1 MGKYGIDSDDC
12 NRAIARWMY
21 RLKQEIIKGAEFLIT
36 KQSDYFISMYCCS
49 DIRPF
54 WNTHGQQS
62 FHEPAGNEGHELSCV
77 SCTILENNRYM
88 VKECDEVQIRCEFI
102 IILPSVCCYL
112 SLVVVVIVVVILN
125 VDFSRRI
132 YQADF

>member
-1 MGKYGIDSDDC
+1 
-12 NRAIARWMY
+12 
-21 RLKQEIIKGAEFLIT
+21 
-36 KQSDYFISMYCCS
+36 
-49 DIRPF
+49 
-54 WNTHGQQS
+54 
-62 FHEPAGNEGHELSCV
+62 
-77 SCTILENNRYM
+77 M